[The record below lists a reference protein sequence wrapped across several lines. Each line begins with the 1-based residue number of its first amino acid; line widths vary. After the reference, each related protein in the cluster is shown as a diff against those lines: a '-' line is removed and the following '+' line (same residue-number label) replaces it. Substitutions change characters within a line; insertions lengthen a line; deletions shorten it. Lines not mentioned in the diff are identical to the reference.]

1 MEARA
6 STSPWGK
13 VMFTLN
19 KLRDTLSH
27 VGGDFGEVEA
37 AGCVSLPVGAFS
49 SDSFEK
55 RDFVQRNF

>member
-1 MEARA
+1 MGE
-6 STSPWGK
+6 

-37 AGCVSLPVGAFS
+37 AGCVSFPVGAVG